1 MTTGVGAGAEAGAGA
16 IEKGDIPHLVT
27 FLHDIHYRI
36 RPWGRRRGRIRL
48 IQTNIEA
55 AATLHITAHNL
66 LPLLVDGYALLLLL
80 HYKVGGVPA
89 LLVFVYV
96 RCGSW
101 IVCVCVDTLHFIPSH
116 YRSPNNSKRRSRS
129 NQER

>member
-16 IEKGDIPHLVT
+16 IEKGNIPHLVT

-96 RCGSW
+96 RCTLLLL
-101 IVCVCVDTLHFIPSH
+101 IDTLHYTVSH
-116 YRSPNNSKRRSRS
+116 YRSWSRSRS
-129 NQER
+129 RRHPKR